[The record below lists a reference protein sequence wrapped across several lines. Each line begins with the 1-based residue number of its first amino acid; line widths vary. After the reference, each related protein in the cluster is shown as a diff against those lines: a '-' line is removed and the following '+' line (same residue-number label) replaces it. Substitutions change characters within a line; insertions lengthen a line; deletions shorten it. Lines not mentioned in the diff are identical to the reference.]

1 MARYTGPNNKK
12 ARRVSF
18 SLLENGKDIAKRPYG
33 PGQHGKDRKRKPS
46 NYAIQLNEKQKA
58 RFMYGI
64 SEKQFKKLVNDSA
77 KMKGVHGENL
87 LILLES
93 RLDNI
98 VYRIGFATTRRG
110 ARQLVNHGHITV
122 NGKKVDIP
130 SYRVKPGDVIA
141 IKENSSDHKG
151 IEIALANKVK
161 RPDFI
166 NYDEAKRIGTYVR
179 YPERS
184 ELNADINESLIVEF
198 YSRV

>member
-18 SLLENGKDIAKRPYG
+18 SILENGKDIAKRPYG

-122 NGKKVDIP
+122 NGKGVNIP
-130 SYRVKPGDVIA
+130 SYTVKPGDVISV
-141 IKENSSDHKG
+141 KEKSLNHPAMKQ
-151 IEIALANKVK
+151 ALENVVARAKFVEFDANKMT
-161 RPDFI
+161 
-166 NYDEAKRIGTYVR
+166 GTYVR

-184 ELNADINESLIVEF
+184 ELNADVNESLVVEF
-198 YSRV
+198 YNR